1 MEDKFNDSP
10 GQHLAGISAFSA
22 RMKEFSYAK
31 HAHEEYSIGVTL
43 RMLIGTG
50 WLYLGTKKYEE
61 KR

>member
-10 GQHLAGISAFSA
+10 GQHLAGISVFSA
-22 RMKEFSYAK
+22 QMKEFSYAK

-50 WLYLGTKKYEE
+50 
-61 KR
+61 